1 MTEQEIKDACSLLD
15 AQYDNC
21 FTHESTEQTAYYEGM
36 KTIIEDILLGSEDIL
51 IRDQYGKHDIINQY
65 VPF

>member
-1 MTEQEIKDACSLLD
+1 MTEREIKDACSLLD

-21 FTHESTEQTAYYEGM
+21 LTHESATQIAYYEGM
-36 KTIIEDILLGSEDIL
+36 KTIIEDILLGTEDIL
-51 IRDQYGKHDIINQY
+51 IRYENGKHDIINKY